1 VDAGWYSDPNGG
13 PDLRWWDGTAWTE
26 HVNPA
31 AVGHAGAHEGA
42 ALQAPPGPTDGY
54 PPPSPGVYGPS
65 AAYAPPQPGMSGE
78 YAPPGMPGGFPPPQR
93 PQPGGG
99 NRTLLIALVA
109 LIVVLVGIGG
119 FVLLSGGDDD
129 ETSTSTTTTTEDD
142 EGGEPASTTTTA
154 DDTTPSTVTG
164 PGGDGETVTA
174 GGLSFTRLDEPWGDW
189 GRSNGEITEL
199 SGTAGQFVVVQEE
212 APSGGQWISNLL
224 LGELA
229 STFSYGGEEDLPA
242 TTNAVADTLVSSYY
256 VEGAQSSTV
265 TETEVTID
273 GRPGYFIHRELTFE
287 QAGLETTREKVVVV
301 LVDTGSGSQPGVFWA
316 SIPYNRSDLSA
327 GLDEAY
333 QSLQV
338 VD

>member
-1 VDAGWYSDPNGG
+1 MDAGWYSDPNGG
-13 PDLRWWDGTAWTE
+13 PELRWWDGAAWTE
-26 HVNPA
+26 HTSPPPVGAGVTQA
-31 AVGHAGAHEGA
+31 AA
-42 ALQAPPGPTDGY
+42 APPATPGPADGY
-54 PPPSPGVYGPS
+54 PPPSPGAYGPPGD
-65 AAYAPPQPGMSGE
+65 YAPAQPGIAGE
-78 YAPPGMPGGFPPPQR
+78 YAPPQTGVPGAFPPPQR
-93 PQPGGG
+93 QQPGAG

-119 FVLLSGGDDD
+119 FVLLSGDDD
-129 ETSTSTTTTTEDD
+129 ETSTSTTTTTED
-142 EGGEPASTTTTA
+142 EGGEPSPTTTE

-164 PGGDGETVTA
+164 PGGDGETTTA
-174 GGLSFTRLDEPWGDW
+174 GGLSFSRLDEPWGDW
-189 GRSNGEITEL
+189 GRAPGEIAEL
-199 SGTAGQFVVVQEE
+199 SGTAGQFVVVQEQ

-224 LGELA
+224 IGELA
-229 STFSYGGEEDLPA
+229 STFSYNGDADLPA
-242 TTNAVADTLVSSYY
+242 ATNAVADTLVSSYY

-327 GLDEAY
+327 GLDQAY

>member
-1 VDAGWYSDPNGG
+1 VEAGWYSDPNGG

-26 HVNPA
+26 HTSPPVAGPVEAQPVAAPQTAAGPA
-31 AVGHAGAHEGA
+31 G
-42 ALQAPPGPTDGY
+42 GY
-54 PPPSPGVYGPS
+54 PPPSPGLYGPS
-65 AAYAPPQPGMSGE
+65 GEYAPPQPGV
-78 YAPPGMPGGFPPPQR
+78 PGGFPPPQR
-93 PQPGGG
+93 QQPGGA

-119 FVLLSGGDDD
+119 FVLLSGGDD
-129 ETSTSTTTTTEDD
+129 ETSTSTTTTTED
-142 EGGEPASTTTTA
+142 EGGDTTTTTE
-154 DDTTPSTVTG
+154 DDTTPSTITG
-164 PGGDGETVTA
+164 PGGDGQTVTA

-189 GRSNGEITEL
+189 RGSNGEITEL

-224 LGELA
+224 IGELA
-229 STFSYGGEEDLPA
+229 STFTYRGEEDLPTA
-242 TTNAVADTLVSSYY
+242 TNAVADQLVSSYY

-273 GRPGYFIHRELTFE
+273 GRPGFFIHRELTFE

-301 LVDTGSGSQPGVFWA
+301 LVDTGSGAQPGVFWA
-316 SIPYNRSDLSA
+316 SIPYNRADLSS
-327 GLDEAY
+327 GLDQVY